1 MLFNKGVLMNI
12 IDGGITKVKGI
23 IGQGIHAGFKKEKL
37 DFMIIYSQRECNA
50 AGVFTKN
57 KAAAAPV
64 VIDREFL
71 LDGKAQAIVC
81 NSGFANACT
90 GKDGLEDALLTAELV
105 SNKLKIKKENC
116 LVFSTGVIGIP
127 IPMEIMK
134 NAIEKTIPKLE
145 SSAYASENIAT
156 AILTTDLVKKEITI
170 ENDGYLISGIT
181 KGSGMIHPNMA
192 TMLCYIF
199 TDADISSDILK
210 ESLVSSVNKSFNR
223 ISVDGDT
230 STNDSVVI
238 LANGF
243 SGVKVNSG
251 FKIESFKKALDFVC
265 IELAKKIARDGEG
278 ATKLIECECIGAL
291 TQEDADLASKSVIS
305 SSLVK
310 SAIFGEDPNWGRI
323 VAAVGYSGAEMD
335 LSKVD
340 VKLGD
345 LMIVKDGKGTG
356 IPKDESRKELQNDF
370 VKILINLN
378 LGDYSSKSW
387 GCDLSYDYVEINAEY
402 HT

>member
-1 MLFNKGVLMNI
+1 MNI

-23 IGQGIHAGFKKEKL
+23 KGQGIHAGFKKEKL
-37 DFMIIYSQRECNA
+37 DFMIIYSEKLCNA

-64 VIDREFL
+64 IVDRDFL
-71 LDGKAQAIVC
+71 SDGKAQAIVC

-90 GKDGLEDALLTAELV
+90 GEGGIKDALFTAGYA
-105 SNKLKIKKENC
+105 SAKLSIEKENC
-116 LVFSTGVIGIP
+116 LVFSTGIIGVP
-127 IPMEIMK
+127 IPMDIMK
-134 NAIEKTIPKLE
+134 NAVDKTIPLLDK
-145 SSAYASENIAT
+145 SASASENIAK
-156 AILTTDLVKKEITI
+156 AILTTDLVKKEITV
-170 ENDGYLISGIT
+170 ENNGYIISGIT

-199 TDADISSDILK
+199 TDADVPSNILNDCLK
-210 ESLVSSVNKSFNR
+210 SAVNKSFNR

-238 LANGF
+238 LANGL
-243 SGVKVNSG
+243 SNVKIDSSE
-251 FKIESFKKALDFVC
+251 KINSFKRALDYVC

-278 ATKLIECECIGAL
+278 ATKLIECECIGAK
-291 TQEDADLASKSVIS
+291 TQDDADKISKSIIS

-323 VAAVGYSGAEMD
+323 VAAAGYAGADME
-335 LSKVD
+335 LEKIEVY
-340 VKLGD
+340 LGG
-345 LMIVKDGKGTG
+345 LKIVNKGKSAG
-356 IPKDESRKELQNDF
+356 IPKEEARKELQKEDI
-370 VKILINLN
+370 KIKINMN
-378 LGDYSSKSW
+378 LGEYSSKAW
-387 GCDLSYDYVEINAEY
+387 GCDLSYDYVKINAEY

>member
-1 MLFNKGVLMNI
+1 MKI

-23 IGQGIHAGFKKEKL
+23 TGQGIHAGFKKEKL
-37 DFMIIYSQRECNA
+37 DFTIIYSEKLCNA

-64 VIDREFL
+64 MVDRDFL
-71 LDGKAQAIVC
+71 SDGKAQAIIC

-90 GKDGLEDALLTAELV
+90 GEEGIKDALFTAEYA
-105 SNKLKIKKENC
+105 SQKLGIKKEDC

-127 IPMEIMK
+127 IPMDVMK
-134 NAIEKTIPKLE
+134 SAVEKTVPILE
-145 SSAYASENIAT
+145 SSPCASENIAT

-170 ENDGYLISGIT
+170 ENDGYIISGIT

-192 TMLCYIF
+192 TMLCFIF
-199 TDADISSDILK
+199 TDANVSSSILQ
-210 ESLVSSVNKSFNR
+210 ESLLSSVNKSFNR

-230 STNDSVVI
+230 STNDSVI
-238 LANGF
+238 LMANGL
-243 SGVKVNSG
+243 SNINVDSKE
-251 FKIESFKKALDFVC
+251 KIESFKKSLDHVC
-265 IELAKKIARDGEG
+265 MELAKKIARDGEG
-278 ATKLIECECIGAL
+278 ATKLIECECIGAK
-291 TQEDADLASKSVIS
+291 TQEDADIASKAVIS

-335 LSKVD
+335 LPKLD
-340 VKLGD
+340 VWIGE
-345 LMIVKDGKGTG
+345 LMIVKNGKAAG
-356 IPKDESRKELQNDF
+356 IPKSESRKVLQNEF
-370 VKILINLN
+370 VKIVINMN
-378 LGDYSSKSW
+378 IGTYSSKAW
-387 GCDLSYDYVEINAEY
+387 GCDLSYDYVKINAEY

>member
-1 MLFNKGVLMNI
+1 MNI

-23 IGQGIHAGFKKEKL
+23 KGQGVHAGFKKEKL
-37 DFMIIYSQRECNA
+37 DFTIIHSEKLCNA

-64 VIDREFL
+64 MVDREFL
-71 LDGKAQAIVC
+71 SDGKAQAIVC

-90 GKDGLEDALLTAELV
+90 GEEGIKDALFTAEYA
-105 SNKLKIKKENC
+105 SKKLGIKKENC
-116 LVFSTGVIGIP
+116 LVFSTGIIGVP
-127 IPMEIMK
+127 IPMDVMK
-134 NAIEKTIPKLE
+134 SAIEKTVPMIE
-145 SSAYASENIAT
+145 SSPCASENIAT

-170 ENDGYLISGIT
+170 ENDDYIISGIT

-192 TMLCYIF
+192 TMLCFIF
-199 TDADISSDILK
+199 TDANVPSDILK
-210 ESLVSSVNKSFNR
+210 ESLLSSVNKSFNR

-230 STNDSVVI
+230 STNDSLI
-238 LANGF
+238 IMANGL
-243 SGVKVNSG
+243 SNVNIDSKE
-251 FKIESFKKALDFVC
+251 KIESFKKSLDHVC

-278 ATKLIECECIGAL
+278 ATKLIECECIGAKS
-291 TQEDADLASKSVIS
+291 QEDADIASKAVIS

-335 LSKVD
+335 LPVLD
-340 VKLGD
+340 VWIGD
-345 LMIVKDGKGTG
+345 LLIVKNGKAAG
-356 IPKDESRKELQNDF
+356 IPKSESRKVLQNDF
-370 VKILINLN
+370 VKILINMN
-378 LGDYSSKSW
+378 LGDYSSKAW
-387 GCDLSYDYVEINAEY
+387 GCDLSYDYVKINAEY

>member
-1 MLFNKGVLMNI
+1 MNI

-23 IGQGIHAGFKKEKL
+23 KGQGIHAGFKKEKL
-37 DFMIIYSQRECNA
+37 DFMIIYSDKLCNA

-64 VIDREFL
+64 IVDRDFL
-71 LDGKAQAIVC
+71 SDGKAQAIVC

-90 GKDGLEDALLTAELV
+90 GEDGIKDALFTAEYT
-105 SNKLKIKKENC
+105 SAKLGIKKENC
-116 LVFSTGVIGIP
+116 LVFSTGIIGVPIP
-127 IPMEIMK
+127 IDIMK
-134 NAIEKTIPKLE
+134 NAIEDTVPLLDK
-145 SSAYASENIAT
+145 SASASENIAK
-156 AILTTDLVKKEITI
+156 AILTTDLVKKEITV
-170 ENDGYLISGIT
+170 ENEGYYISGIT

-199 TDADISSDILK
+199 TDADVQSNILNDCLK
-210 ESLVSSVNKSFNR
+210 SAVNKSFNR

-238 LANGF
+238 LANGL
-243 SGVKVNSG
+243 SNVKIDSSE
-251 FKIESFKKALDFVC
+251 KINSFKRALDYVC

-278 ATKLIECECIGAL
+278 ATKLIECECIGAK
-291 TQEDADLASKSVIS
+291 TQEDADKISKSIIS

-323 VAAVGYSGAEMD
+323 VAAAGYAGADMELD
-335 LSKVD
+335 KIEVY
-340 VKLGD
+340 LGD
-345 LMIVKDGKGTG
+345 LKIVNKGKSAG
-356 IPKDESRKELQNDF
+356 ILKEEARKELQKENI
-370 VKILINLN
+370 KIKINMN
-378 LGDYSSKSW
+378 LGEYSSKAW
-387 GCDLSYDYVEINAEY
+387 GCDLSYDYVKINAEY

>member
-1 MLFNKGVLMNI
+1 MNI
-12 IDGGITKVKGI
+12 IDGGLTTVKGI
-23 IGQGIHAGFKKEKL
+23 KGQGIHAGFKKEKL
-37 DFMIIYSQRECNA
+37 DFTIIYSDKLCNA

-64 VIDREFL
+64 IVDRDFL
-71 LDGKAQAIVC
+71 SDGKAQAIVC

-90 GKDGLEDALLTAELV
+90 GNEGIQDALFTAEYT
-105 SNKLKIKKENC
+105 SKKLGINIDNC

-127 IPMEIMK
+127 IPMDIMK
-134 NAIEKTIPKLE
+134 SAIEKTVPILE
-145 SSAYASENIAT
+145 SSPCASENIAR

-170 ENDGYLISGIT
+170 ENDGYIISGIT

-192 TMLCYIF
+192 TMLCFIL
-199 TDADISSDILK
+199 TDANISPDILK

-230 STNDSVVI
+230 STNDSVI
-238 LANGF
+238 IMANGL
-243 SGVKVNSG
+243 SNINVDSND
-251 FKIESFKKALDFVC
+251 KIQSFKKSLDYVC

-278 ATKLIECECIGAL
+278 ATKLIECECVGAKS
-291 TQEDADLASKSVIS
+291 QEDADIASKAVIS

-310 SAIFGEDPNWGRI
+310 SALFGEDPNWGRI

-335 LSKVD
+335 LPNLD
-340 VKLGD
+340 VWIGD
-345 LMIVKDGKGTG
+345 LMIVRNGKTAG
-356 IPKDESRKELQNDF
+356 IPKSESRKALQNEF
-370 VKILINLN
+370 VKILINMN
-378 LGDYSSKSW
+378 LGEYSSKAW
-387 GCDLSYDYVEINAEY
+387 GCDLSYDYVKINAEY

>member
-1 MLFNKGVLMNI
+1 MNI

-23 IGQGIHAGFKKEKL
+23 TGQGVHAGFKKEKL
-37 DFMIIYSQRECNA
+37 DFAIIYSEKLCNA

-64 VIDREFL
+64 KVDRDFL
-71 LDGKAQAIVC
+71 SDGKAQAIVC

-90 GKDGLEDALLTAELV
+90 GEEGMHDALFTAEYT
-105 SNKLKIKKENC
+105 SEKLGIKKENC
-116 LVFSTGVIGIP
+116 LVFSTGIIGVP

-134 NAIEKTIPKLE
+134 NAIGKTIPLLDK
-145 SSAYASENIAT
+145 SPTTSENIAN

-170 ENDGYLISGIT
+170 ENKGYVISGIT

-192 TMLCYIF
+192 TMLCFIF
-199 TDADISSDILK
+199 TDADVPSNVLNDCLK
-210 ESLVSSVNKSFNR
+210 SSVNKSFNR

-238 LANGF
+238 LANGL
-243 SGVKVNSG
+243 SNIKVDTQEKIQN
-251 FKIESFKKALDFVC
+251 FKDALDFVC

-278 ATKLIECECIGAL
+278 ATKLVECECVRAKS
-291 TQEDADLASKSVIS
+291 QEDANCISKSIIS

-323 VAAVGYSGAEMD
+323 VAAAGYAGAEMELD
-335 LSKVD
+335 KIEVYM
-340 VKLGD
+340 GD
-345 LMIVKDGKGTG
+345 LKIVNNGKEAGVS
-356 IPKDESRKELQNDF
+356 KEEARKELQKDF
-370 VKILINLN
+370 IKIKINMN
-378 LGDYSSKSW
+378 LGVFSSKAW
-387 GCDLSYDYVEINAEY
+387 GCDLSYDYVKINAQY

>member
-1 MLFNKGVLMNI
+1 MNI
-12 IDGGITKVKGI
+12 INGGVTKVKGI
-23 IGQGIHAGFKKEKL
+23 KGQGIHAGFKKEKL
-37 DFMIIYSQRECNA
+37 DFMIIYSETICNA

-64 VIDREFL
+64 IVDRDFL
-71 LDGKAQAIVC
+71 SDGKAQAIVC

-90 GKDGLEDALLTAELV
+90 GKEGIDNALLTAELV
-105 SNKLKIKKENC
+105 SNKLSIKKENC

-127 IPMEIMK
+127 IPMDTMK
-134 NAIEKTIPKLE
+134 SAIEKTIPQLE
-145 SSAYASENIAT
+145 STDKASENIAT

-170 ENDGYLISGIT
+170 ENDDYVIAGIT

-192 TMLCYIF
+192 TMLCYIL
-199 TDADISSDILK
+199 TDADVSSDILK
-210 ESLVSSVNKSFNR
+210 ESLTSSVNKSFNR

-238 LANGF
+238 LANGL
-243 SGVKVNSG
+243 SNIKIDSSK
-251 FKIESFKKALDFVC
+251 KIESFKKALDFVC

-278 ATKLIECECIGAL
+278 ATKLIECDCNGAK
-291 TQEDADLASKSVIS
+291 TQEDADIASKSVIS

-335 LSKVD
+335 LEKIE

-345 LMIVKDGKGTG
+345 ITIVKNGKGAG
-356 IPKDESRKELQNDF
+356 VPKEEARKELQKEN
-370 VKILINLN
+370 INITIN
-378 LGDYSSKSW
+378 MNIGKYSSKAW
-387 GCDLSYDYVEINAEY
+387 GCDLSYDYVKINAEY

>member
-1 MLFNKGVLMNI
+1 M
-12 IDGGITKVKGI
+12 
-23 IGQGIHAGFKKEKL
+23 
-37 DFMIIYSQRECNA
+37 
-50 AGVFTKN
+50 
-57 KAAAAPV
+57 
-64 VIDREFL
+64 
-71 LDGKAQAIVC
+71 
-81 NSGFANACT
+81 
-90 GKDGLEDALLTAELV
+90 
-105 SNKLKIKKENC
+105 
-116 LVFSTGVIGIP
+116 P

-192 TMLCYIF
+192 TMLCYIL

-210 ESLVSSVNKSFNR
+210 ESLFSSVNKSFNR

-238 LANGF
+238 LANGI
-243 SGVKVNSG
+243 SGVKLNSEV
-251 FKIESFKKALDFVC
+251 KIESFKKALDFVC

-310 SAIFGEDPNWGRI
+310 SAIFGEDPNW
-323 VAAVGYSGAEMD
+323 
-335 LSKVD
+335 
-340 VKLGD
+340 
-345 LMIVKDGKGTG
+345 
-356 IPKDESRKELQNDF
+356 
-370 VKILINLN
+370 
-378 LGDYSSKSW
+378 
-387 GCDLSYDYVEINAEY
+387 
-402 HT
+402 

>member
-1 MLFNKGVLMNI
+1 MNV

-23 IGQGIHAGFKKEKL
+23 KGQGIHAGFKKEKL
-37 DFMIIYSQRECNA
+37 DFMIIYSETICNA

-64 VIDREFL
+64 IVDREFL
-71 LDGKAQAIVC
+71 SDGKAQAIVC

-90 GKDGLEDALLTAELV
+90 GNEGLNYALLTAELV
-105 SNKLKIKKENC
+105 SKKLGIKKENC

-127 IPMEIMK
+127 IPMETMK
-134 NAIEKTIPKLE
+134 SAIEKTVPLLE
-145 SSAYASENIAT
+145 SSPSASENIAT
-156 AILTTDLVKKEITI
+156 AILTTDLVKKEITV

-199 TDADISSDILK
+199 TDADVSSDILK
-210 ESLVSSVNKSFNR
+210 KSLISSVNKSFNR

-230 STNDSVVI
+230 STNDSVVF
-238 LANGF
+238 LANGH
-243 SGVKVNSG
+243 SKIKIDSEE
-251 FKIESFKKALDFVC
+251 KIESFNKALDFVC
-265 IELAKKIARDGEG
+265 IELAKKIADGEG
-278 ATKLIECECIGAL
+278 ATKLLECECIGAKS
-291 TQEDADLASKSVIS
+291 QEDADLASKAVIS

-335 LSKVD
+335 LDKIE

-345 LMIVKDGKGTG
+345 LTIVKNGKGAG
-356 IPKDESRKELQNDF
+356 IPKDQSRKELQKEF
-370 VKILINLN
+370 VKILINMN
-378 LGDYSSKSW
+378 MGNYSSKSW
-387 GCDLSYDYVEINAEY
+387 GCDLSYDYVKINAEY

>member
-1 MLFNKGVLMNI
+1 MNI
-12 IDGGITKVKGI
+12 IDGGVTKVKGI
-23 IGQGIHAGFKKEKL
+23 KGQGIHAGFKKEKL
-37 DFMIIYSQRECNA
+37 DFMIIYSEKLCNA

-64 VIDREFL
+64 IVDRDFL
-71 LDGKAQAIVC
+71 SDGKAQAIVC

-90 GKDGLEDALLTAELV
+90 GQEGINYALFTADYT
-105 SNKLKIKKENC
+105 SGKLGITKENC

-127 IPMEIMK
+127 IPMDIMK
-134 NAIEKTIPKLE
+134 NAIETTVPLLE
-145 SSAYASENIAT
+145 KSSSASENIAN

-170 ENDGYLISGIT
+170 ENEGYTISGIT

-192 TMLCYIF
+192 TMLCFIF
-199 TDADISSDILK
+199 TDADVSPNILNECLK
-210 ESLVSSVNKSFNR
+210 SSVNKSFNR

-238 LANGF
+238 LANGL
-243 SGVKVNSG
+243 SNVKVDTQDKIQN
-251 FKIESFKKALDFVC
+251 FKNVLDYVC

-278 ATKLIECECIGAL
+278 ATKLVECECIGAKS
-291 TQEDADLASKSVIS
+291 QEDAECISKSVIS

-323 VAAVGYSGAEMD
+323 VAAVGYSGAEME
-335 LSKVD
+335 LGILEVYLGNLKIVNNGMEAGTSK
-340 VKLGD
+340 
-345 LMIVKDGKGTG
+345 
-356 IPKDESRKELQNDF
+356 EEARKELQKKF
-370 VKILINLN
+370 VKIKINMH
-378 LGDYSSKSW
+378 LGDFSSKAW
-387 GCDLSYDYVEINAEY
+387 GCDFSYDYVKINAMY

>member
-1 MLFNKGVLMNI
+1 MNI
-12 IDGGITKVKGI
+12 IDGGVTKVKGI
-23 IGQGIHAGFKKEKL
+23 KGQGIHAGFKKEKL
-37 DFMIIYSQRECNA
+37 DFTIIYSEKICNA

-64 VIDREFL
+64 IVDRDFL
-71 LDGKAQAIVC
+71 SDGKAQAIVC

-90 GKDGLEDALLTAELV
+90 GEKGIDDALFTAGYA
-105 SNKLKIKKENC
+105 SKKLGIKKENC
-116 LVFSTGVIGIP
+116 LVFSTGVIGVP

-134 NAIEKTIPKLE
+134 NAIEMAVPLLDKSPST
-145 SSAYASENIAT
+145 SENIAK

-170 ENDGYLISGIT
+170 ENNGYVISGIT

-192 TMLCYIF
+192 TMLCFIF
-199 TDADISSDILK
+199 TDADVPSIILNDCLK
-210 ESLVSSVNKSFNR
+210 SSVNKSFNR

-238 LANGF
+238 LANGL
-243 SGVKVNSG
+243 SNMKIDTQERIQN
-251 FKIESFKKALDFVC
+251 FKDGLDFVC

-278 ATKLIECECIGAL
+278 ATKIVECQCIGAKS
-291 TQEDADLASKSVIS
+291 QDDADCISKSVIS

-323 VAAVGYSGAEMD
+323 VAAAGYSGAEMELD
-335 LSKVD
+335 KIEVY
-340 VKLGD
+340 LGD
-345 LMIVKDGKGTG
+345 LKIVKEGKEAGV
-356 IPKDESRKELQNDF
+356 PKEEARKELQKESIII
-370 VKILINLN
+370 KINMN
-378 LGDYSSKSW
+378 LGEFSSKAW
-387 GCDLSYDYVEINAEY
+387 GCDLSYDYVKINAQY

>member
-1 MLFNKGVLMNI
+1 MNI

-90 GKDGLEDALLTAELV
+90 GKEGLGDALLTAELV

-192 TMLCYIF
+192 TMLCYIS

-210 ESLVSSVNKSFNR
+210 ESLASSVNKSFNR

-238 LANGF
+238 LANG
-243 SGVKVNSG
+243 
-251 FKIESFKKALDFVC
+251 
-265 IELAKKIARDGEG
+265 
-278 ATKLIECECIGAL
+278 
-291 TQEDADLASKSVIS
+291 
-305 SSLVK
+305 
-310 SAIFGEDPNWGRI
+310 
-323 VAAVGYSGAEMD
+323 
-335 LSKVD
+335 
-340 VKLGD
+340 
-345 LMIVKDGKGTG
+345 
-356 IPKDESRKELQNDF
+356 
-370 VKILINLN
+370 
-378 LGDYSSKSW
+378 
-387 GCDLSYDYVEINAEY
+387 
-402 HT
+402 

>member
-1 MLFNKGVLMNI
+1 MFFIKGVLMNI

-37 DFMIIYSQRECNA
+37 DFMIIYSKRECNA

-134 NAIEKTIPKLE
+134 NAVEKTIPKLE

-192 TMLCYIF
+192 TMLCYIL

-210 ESLVSSVNKSFNR
+210 ESLFSSVNKSFNR

-243 SGVKVNSG
+243 SGVKVNSE

-278 ATKLIECECIGAL
+278 ATKLIECECICAL

-310 SAIFGEDPNWGRI
+310 SAIFGEDPNW
-323 VAAVGYSGAEMD
+323 E
-335 LSKVD
+335 
-340 VKLGD
+340 
-345 LMIVKDGKGTG
+345 
-356 IPKDESRKELQNDF
+356 ESWLQ
-370 VKILINLN
+370 
-378 LGDYSSKSW
+378 
-387 GCDLSYDYVEINAEY
+387 
-402 HT
+402 

>member
-1 MLFNKGVLMNI
+1 MKI

-23 IGQGIHAGFKKEKL
+23 KGQGIHAGFKKEKL
-37 DFMIIYSQRECNA
+37 DFTIIYSEKLCNA

-64 VIDREFL
+64 KVDRDFL
-71 LDGKAQAIVC
+71 SDGKAQAIVC

-90 GKDGLEDALLTAELV
+90 GKDGINDALFTAEFT
-105 SNKLKIKKENC
+105 SEKLGIKKENC
-116 LVFSTGVIGIP
+116 LVFSTGIIGVPIP
-127 IPMEIMK
+127 IDIMK
-134 NAIEKTIPKLE
+134 NAIEKTVPLLDK
-145 SSAYASENIAT
+145 SSSISENIAN

-170 ENDGYLISGIT
+170 ENEGYIISGIT

-192 TMLCYIF
+192 TMLCFIF
-199 TDADISSDILK
+199 TDADVPSNVLNDCLK
-210 ESLVSSVNKSFNR
+210 SSVNKSFNR

-238 LANGF
+238 LANGL
-243 SGVKVNSG
+243 SNIKVDTQKKIQI
-251 FKIESFKKALDFVC
+251 FKNALDFVC

-278 ATKLIECECIGAL
+278 ATKLVECECVGAKS
-291 TQEDADLASKSVIS
+291 QEDADCISKSVIS

-323 VAAVGYSGAEMD
+323 VAAAGYAGAEMELD
-335 LSKVD
+335 KIEVYM
-340 VKLGD
+340 GD
-345 LMIVKDGKGTG
+345 LKIVNNGKEAGVS
-356 IPKDESRKELQNDF
+356 KEEARKELQKDF
-370 VKILINLN
+370 IKIKINMN
-378 LGDYSSKSW
+378 LGVFSSKAW
-387 GCDLSYDYVEINAEY
+387 GCDLSYDYVKINAQY